1 MPRMNET
8 SASASFSRFIHLV
21 AAALQPIA
29 PLVTRLVVGQAY
41 MQTGY
46 GKWSDIEKFVSFF
59 SSLGIPAPRPNAYFV
74 ATLEL
79 VGGACL
85 LLGLGTRVFALLLSA
100 TMVVALMTADR
111 EAFLAALAV
120 NPEHGLLDVTPVP
133 FLLFLLWLAAFGPGP
148 LSVDRVISRRV
159 RERA

>member
-1 MPRMNET
+1 MNET
-8 SASASFSRFIHLV
+8 RAATSFSRGIDRV
-21 AAALQPIA
+21 AAILQPIA
-29 PLVTRLVVGQAY
+29 SFLTRIVIGQAY
-41 MQTGY
+41 MQTGHA
-46 GKWSDIEKFVSFF
+46 KWSDIDAFASFF
-59 SSLGIPAPRPNAYFV
+59 AKLGIPGPRPNAYFI

-111 EAFLAALAV
+111 ESFLGALAV

-148 LSVDRVISRRV
+148 VSVDRVITRRDDSV
-159 RERA
+159 AS